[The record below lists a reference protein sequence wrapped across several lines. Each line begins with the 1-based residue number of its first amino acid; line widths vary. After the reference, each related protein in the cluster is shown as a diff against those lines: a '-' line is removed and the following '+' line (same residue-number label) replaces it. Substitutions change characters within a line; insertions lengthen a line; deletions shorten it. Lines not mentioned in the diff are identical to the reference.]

1 MIRTMRRAWRYFA
14 ALLSGKLDD
23 LMDPRIQIE
32 QALDEAKR
40 QHGLLSEQ
48 AGAVLGNERELETRI
63 ARAQEEAARLRDAA
77 GRTLVLADRA
87 RRDGDEMRAAAHERT
102 ARAFAGRL
110 ASLESSTKVLRGLL
124 EKARLSSAAARRAVE
139 QNAGALQRQL
149 TERAE
154 LLTELE
160 AAKMQERMA
169 DTLKQIGAFAA
180 PGDVPTLANVRDR
193 IDARFARAT
202 GRGEIAA
209 DTADARLL
217 EAEQAQIE
225 LEGEQRLDEIRRSLG
240 LAAATDEETTRTS

>member
-1 MIRTMRRAWRYFA
+1 MIRTMRRAWRYFGA
-14 ALLSGKLDD
+14 FLSGKLDD

-63 ARAQEEAARLRDAA
+63 ARAQDEVARLRDAA
-77 GRTLVLADRA
+77 GRTLLLADRA
-87 RRDGDEMRAAAHERT
+87 RKDGDEAKAAAHERT
-102 ARAFAGRL
+102 ARSFAGRL
-110 ASLESSTKVLRGLL
+110 ASLESAVRVLRGLHD
-124 EKARLSSAAARRAVE
+124 KARLASTAARRAVE
-139 QNAGALQRQL
+139 KNAGALQHQL

-160 AAKMQERMA
+160 AAKMQERMT
-169 DTLKQIGAFAA
+169 DTLRQIGAFSA
-180 PGDVPTLANVRDR
+180 PGDAPTLANVRDR

-209 DTADARLL
+209 DSADARLL
-217 EAEQAQIE
+217 EAEQAEIE
-225 LEGEQRLDEIRRSLG
+225 LEGEQQLDEIRRSLG
-240 LAAATDEETTRTS
+240 LAAATGEESRPC

>member
-14 ALLSGKLDD
+14 AFLSGKLDD

-40 QHGLLSEQ
+40 QHGLLSAQ
-48 AGAVLGNERELETRI
+48 AGAVLGNEHELETRI

-77 GRTLVLADRA
+77 ARTLMLADRT
-87 RRDGDEMRAAAHERT
+87 RRDGDQVKAAAHERT
-102 ARAFAGRL
+102 ARSFAGRL
-110 ASLESSTKVLRGLL
+110 ASLESSTRVLRGLL
-124 EKARLSSAAARRAVE
+124 EKAQLASAAARRAVE
-139 QNAGALQRQL
+139 QNAGALQHQL

-169 DTLKQIGAFAA
+169 DTLRQIGSFAVTS
-180 PGDVPTLANVRDR
+180 DVPTLATVRDR

-209 DTADARLL
+209 DTSDARLL
-217 EAEQAQIE
+217 EAEQAEIE
-225 LEGEQRLDEIRRSLG
+225 LEGERRLEEIRRSLG
-240 LAAATDEETTRTS
+240 LISATGEEAGRKS

>member
-14 ALLSGKLDD
+14 AFLSGKLDD

-77 GRTLVLADRA
+77 GRTLVLADRT
-87 RRDGDEMRAAAHERT
+87 RKDGDQMRAGGYERT
-102 ARAFAGRL
+102 ARSFAGRL

-124 EKARLSSAAARRAVE
+124 ERARLASAAARRAVE
-139 QNAGALQRQL
+139 QNAGALQHQL

-160 AAKMQERMA
+160 AAKMQERMT

-180 PGDVPTLANVRDR
+180 PGHVPTLANVRDR

-209 DTADARLL
+209 DTSDARLL
-217 EAEQAQIE
+217 EAEQAEIE
-225 LEGEQRLDEIRRSLG
+225 LEGEQRLEEIRRSLG
-240 LAAATDEETTRTS
+240 LASATGEEASRMS

>member
-14 ALLSGKLDD
+14 ALLSGRLDD

-40 QHGLLSEQ
+40 QHGLLTEQ

-63 ARAQEEAARLRDAA
+63 ARAQEEISRLRDAA
-77 GRTLVLADRA
+77 GRTLLLADRA
-87 RRDGDEMRAAAHERT
+87 RKDGDAARAASHERA
-102 ARAFAGRL
+102 ARSFAGRL
-110 ASLESSTKVLRGLL
+110 ASLESAVKVLRSLHD
-124 EKARLSSAAARRAVE
+124 KATLASAAARRAVE

-160 AAKMQERMA
+160 AAKMQERMT
-169 DTLKQIGAFAA
+169 DTLKQMGAFAS
-180 PGDVPTLANVRDR
+180 PGDLPTLASVRDR

-217 EAEQAQIE
+217 EAEQAEIE

-240 LAAATDEETTRTS
+240 LAGATGEEPSRTS

>member
-14 ALLSGKLDD
+14 AFLSGKLDD

-32 QALDEAKR
+32 QALEEARR

-63 ARAQEEAARLRDAA
+63 FRSEEEAARLRDVT
-77 GRTLVLADRA
+77 GRTLVLADEA
-87 RRDGDEMRAAAHERT
+87 RKQGSQNKAAAHERT

-124 EKARLSSAAARRAVE
+124 EPAKLASAAARRAVE
-139 QNAGALQRQL
+139 QNAGAVERQL
-149 TERAE
+149 TERAQ

-160 AAKMQERMA
+160 AAKMQERMT
-169 DTLKQIGAFAA
+169 DTLRQIGALAL

-202 GRGEIAA
+202 GRREIAA
-209 DTADARLL
+209 GTADARLL
-217 EAEQAQIE
+217 EAEQAEIE
-225 LEGEQRLDEIRRSLG
+225 LEGEQRLEEIRRSLG
-240 LAAATDEETTRTS
+240 LAAATGEEGRPTS